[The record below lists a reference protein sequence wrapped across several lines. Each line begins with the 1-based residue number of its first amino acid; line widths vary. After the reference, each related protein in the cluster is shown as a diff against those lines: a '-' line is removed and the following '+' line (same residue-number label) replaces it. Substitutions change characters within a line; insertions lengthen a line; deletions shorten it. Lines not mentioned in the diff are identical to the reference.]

1 MKVLVYTATHYLDT
15 VLPRLRHL
23 ARLAEV
29 DLVVE
34 LDPAQGRHGVFD
46 TEPPSLPQ
54 GLHDARRFFL
64 EWLPQSAHDMITGC
78 ASARFASFPAGRTL
92 HPSAVATVAALRRF
106 VRERHHDVVHV
117 EGTSPRAGAFLAVSG
132 ARAKLVTIHDP
143 GAHPGESTLR
153 DTAGA
158 WSTLALA
165 TRVLFHSTDAAR
177 RACSRFG
184 LQPRR
189 TSTILLGSGE
199 LAAAFATG
207 QPPGA
212 RDRSV
217 LLSGRLSPYKG
228 IEVLHRAA
236 GILAA
241 RTSGV
246 HFVVA
251 GRPVPRYSLPPPPR
265 LGNGC
270 SVEHRSGHVGNR
282 ELASMMQHT
291 GCVVL
296 PYVEASQ
303 SGVLLTAYAFGTP
316 VVAARSGGLPEYVRD
331 GHTGL
336 LIPPGDPEALAGA
349 LERVLGDAEFRAR
362 LSGGIAEFLRKELSW
377 PELARQ
383 TAAMYASMLEE
394 SAA

>member
-1 MKVLVYTATHYLDT
+1 MKVLVYTPTHYLDT

-23 ARLAEV
+23 AQLAEV

-46 TEPPSLPQ
+46 SEPPSLSS

-64 EWLPQSAHDMITGC
+64 DWLPHSAHDMITGC

-92 HPSAVATVAALRRF
+92 HPSAVGTVAALGRY
-106 VRERHHDVVHV
+106 VREGNHEIVHV
-117 EGTSPRAGAFLAVSG
+117 EGTSPRTAAVLAVSG
-132 ARAKLVTIHDP
+132 GRAKVLTMHDP

-153 DTAGA
+153 DRTGV
-158 WSTLALA
+158 WGTLALA
-165 TRVLFHSTDAAR
+165 SRVLFHSADAAR
-177 RACSRFG
+177 RGCSRFG

-207 QPPGA
+207 QPA
-212 RDRSV
+212 ALRDRSV
-217 LLSGRLSPYKG
+217 LLSGRLSAYKG
-228 IEVLHRAA
+228 LDIFHRAA

-241 RTSGV
+241 RTPDV

-251 GRPVPRYSLPPPPR
+251 GRPVPRYSVPPPPR

-270 SVEHRSGHVGNR
+270 NIEHRTGHVGNR

-316 VVAARSGGLPEYVRD
+316 VVAARAGGLPEYVKD
-331 GHTGL
+331 GLTGL
-336 LIPPGDPEALAGA
+336 LIPPGDPEALAA
-349 LERVLGDAEFRAR
+349 AMERVLADTELRSR
-362 LSGGIAEFLRKELSW
+362 LRGGIAGLLQKELSW
-377 PELARQ
+377 PDLARQ
-383 TAAMYASMLEE
+383 TAAMYASVLGK